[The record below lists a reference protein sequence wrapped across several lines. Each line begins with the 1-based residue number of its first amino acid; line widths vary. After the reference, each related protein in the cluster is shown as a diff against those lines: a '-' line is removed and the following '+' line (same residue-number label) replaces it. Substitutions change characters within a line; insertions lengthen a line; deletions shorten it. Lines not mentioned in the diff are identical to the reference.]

1 MKVISMSSEKKTTR
15 KLRAILSADVKG
27 YSLLM
32 ANDEA
37 FTIKTLKEYRVIMSE
52 QIQGHDGRIV
62 DAPGDNLLAEF
73 SSAVDA
79 VECAVEIQKRLKM
92 ESDNC
97 EEDKKLKFR
106 IGVNIGD
113 VVQDDDRIYGS
124 GVNVAARIE
133 GLADPGGVCIS
144 RNVYDQIKDKL
155 NLGYEYLGDHE
166 VKNIKEPVRVYKV
179 LTDSKDA
186 GKLIG
191 EKAQQRRKKWPALAV
206 ATVAILIGI
215 IVWQFYYEK
224 SPPIE
229 AASIENMAL
238 PLPDKPSI
246 AVLPFDNLS
255 GDPEQEYFSDGITE
269 EIITALS
276 QTPKMF
282 VIARHSTSVYKG
294 KPVKIKQVAEELGV
308 RYVLEGGIQK
318 EGDRVRITAQLIDA
332 LSGHNVWAKKY
343 DRDLKELFTL
353 QDEIT
358 MEIINA
364 LQVELTEGEHARLW
378 RKGTDNLEAYLKFLK
393 ARELY
398 LTQTKENNAEAQRIA
413 KEAIALDPEYPPPYH
428 VLSVTYFYDLILG
441 ITKSPAESVKKAIE
455 AIQKAIAL
463 DDSYA
468 QAHGWLGSLYV
479 MLLGEYDKGV
489 MEAQKGVALD
499 PNGAHNYIY
508 LETALRFAGRHEEA
522 VQAIEKAI
530 RLNPFPPVTYYQHA
544 CMDYVFAKEY
554 DKAIAAGEEALK
566 VASPNDWG
574 TRTALTTAYSLA
586 GREEEARSMAKEILR
601 INPKYST
608 QKLLKVIPYKNTSD
622 SDLIAGALAK
632 AGLPE

>member
-1 MKVISMSSEKKTTR
+1 MSPEKKTTR

-37 FTIKTLKEYRVIMSE
+37 FTIKTLKEYRGIMSE
-52 QIQGHDGRIV
+52 QIQGHNGRVV
-62 DAPGDNLLAEF
+62 DTPGDNLLAEF

-79 VECAVEIQKRLKM
+79 VECAVEIQKRLRI
-92 ESDNC
+92 ESDQC

-144 RNVYDQIKDKL
+144 RNVYDQIKDKM
-155 NLGYEYLGDHE
+155 NFGYEYLGDHE
-166 VKNIKEPVRVYKV
+166 VKNIKEPVTVYKV

-191 EKAQQRRKKWPALAV
+191 EKAQQQRKKWPALAV

-269 EIITALS
+269 EIISALS

-294 KPVKIKQVAEELGV
+294 KPVKIKQVAEDLGV

-332 LSGHNVWAKKY
+332 LSGHNLWAERY
-343 DRDLKELFTL
+343 DRDLKELFAL

-378 RKGTDNLEAYLKFLK
+378 RKGTDNLEAYLKSLK

-398 LTQTKENNAEAQRIA
+398 LTQTKENNAQAQQLA

-428 VLSVTYFYDLILG
+428 VLSVTHFYDILFG
-441 ITKSPAESVKKAIE
+441 TTKSPAESIKKAIE

-463 DDSYA
+463 DDNYA
-468 QAHGWLGSLYV
+468 LAHGWLGSLYT

-489 MEAQKGVALD
+489 TEAQKGVALD

-508 LETALRFAGRHEEA
+508 LETTLRFAGRHEEA

-544 CMDYVFAKEY
+544 CMSYVFTNQYE
-554 DKAIAAGEEALK
+554 KAISAGEKALK
-566 VASPNDWG
+566 VASPNDHI
-574 TRTALTTAYSLA
+574 TRVGLATAYILA

-601 INPKYST
+601 INPKFSI
-608 QKLLKVIPYKNTSD
+608 QQALKVVPYKNISD
-622 SDLIAGALAK
+622 SNLLAAAWVK

>member
-1 MKVISMSSEKKTTR
+1 MSPEKKTTR

-37 FTIKTLKEYRVIMSE
+37 FTIKTLKEYRGIMSE
-52 QIQGHDGRIV
+52 QIQGYNGRVV
-62 DAPGDNLLAEF
+62 DTPGDNLLAEF

-92 ESDNC
+92 ESDKH
-97 EEDKKLKFR
+97 EEEKKLKFR

-144 RNVYDQIKDKL
+144 RNVYDQIKDKM
-155 NLGYEYLGDHE
+155 NFGYEYLGDHE
-166 VKNIKEPVRVYKV
+166 VKNIKEPVTVYKV

-191 EKAQQRRKKWPALAV
+191 EKAQKQRKKWPALAV
-206 ATVAILIGI
+206 AAVAILIGI

-269 EIITALS
+269 EIISALS

-294 KPVKIKQVAEELGV
+294 KPVKIKQVAEDLGV

-332 LSGHNVWAKKY
+332 LSGHNLWAERY
-343 DRDLKELFTL
+343 DRDLKELFAL

-378 RKGTDNLEAYLKFLK
+378 RKGTDNLEAYLKSLK

-398 LTQTKENNAEAQRIA
+398 LTQTKENNAQAQQLA
-413 KEAIALDPEYPPPYH
+413 KEAIALDPDYPPPYH
-428 VLSVTYFYDLILG
+428 VLSVTHFYDILFG
-441 ITKSPAESVKKAIE
+441 TTKSPAESIKKAVE

-463 DDSYA
+463 DDNYA
-468 QAHGWLGSLYV
+468 LAHGWLGSLYT

-489 MEAQKGVALD
+489 TEAQKGVALD

-508 LETALRFAGRHEEA
+508 LETTLRFGGRHEEA

-544 CMDYVFAKEY
+544 CMSYVFANQYE
-554 DKAIAAGEEALK
+554 KAISAGEKALK
-566 VASPNDWG
+566 VASSNDYI
-574 TRTALTTAYSLA
+574 TRVDLATAYILA
-586 GREEEARSMAKEILR
+586 GLEEEARSMAKEILR
-601 INPKYST
+601 INPKFSIHRA
-608 QKLLKVIPYKNTSD
+608 LKAVPYRNISD
-622 SDLIAGALAK
+622 SNLLAVAWVK